1 MSQHNISRRKSTN
14 KDNIYKSRIINHVN
28 RKRKKKLKKTKK
40 IDDDYVNVQ
49 KKKKDIVEYN
59 D

>member
-49 KKKKDIVEYN
+49 KKKKRYS
-59 D
+59 